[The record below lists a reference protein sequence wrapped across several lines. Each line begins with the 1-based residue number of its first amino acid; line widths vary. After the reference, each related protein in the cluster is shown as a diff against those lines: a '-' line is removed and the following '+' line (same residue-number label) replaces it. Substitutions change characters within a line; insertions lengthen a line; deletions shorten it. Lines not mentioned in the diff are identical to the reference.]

1 MASALAWGARGREF
15 KSHRPDHLINLENI
29 GEIELSGSS
38 ERNCAESL
46 TKHSPNI
53 SGELPVESEQNV
65 KFPKRLRHRGK
76 GKVLATIY
84 KRPDCYRLY
93 WRARVDGK
101 PKSRMKDCKSYAE
114 AKREGDKV
122 VSDLA
127 KGKATGLS
135 PGQVADA
142 QNALEELQRFYQ
154 TTGKRISIRFAV
166 GAYCESARKLGE
178 RTLADAVDGFLSTVA
193 TVKRVDLKE
202 AVEQFIASREPKT
215 VAKDGKR
222 PQLSP
227 GWHYIVAMWLREF
240 ADTFPGHAVCDL
252 GKNHLSAYVGG
263 HSEVSARTRNGRRN
277 AVKMF
282 LKWCVERDFLPAN
295 HRLLAA
301 DGMAKETEDFGEV
314 EFYTPKELR
323 AMLDAAS
330 GNAEF
335 AGLLP
340 VVALCGLGGLRLQ
353 EAVRLTWED
362 VFRVKGHIE
371 VSSAKSKTRSRRLV
385 TACPSLARWLAPYRG
400 CSGPVW
406 SQSLDRFHDDFNALL
421 GTLGIPAR
429 RNGLRHAF
437 CSFHYALHANESLTA
452 QQAGN
457 SPQMIHAH
465 YKGLAT
471 KAEAVKW
478 FAVKPKRT
486 AGASNVIRLALK
498 P

>member
-1 MASALAWGARGREF
+1 M
-15 KSHRPDHLINLENI
+15 
-29 GEIELSGSS
+29 
-38 ERNCAESL
+38 
-46 TKHSPNI
+46 
-53 SGELPVESEQNV
+53 PVESEQNV

-127 KGKATGLS
+127 KGRATGLS

-166 GAYCESARKLGE
+166 GAYCESARKLGD

-202 AVEQFIASREPKT
+202 AVEKFIASREPKT

-282 LKWCVERDFLPAN
+282 VKWCVERDYLSAN

-301 DGMAKETEDFGEV
+301 DGMAKETEDFGEI
-314 EFYTPKELR
+314 ELYTPAELKTMLDMAKGPLR
-323 AMLDAAS
+323 A
-330 GNAEF
+330 
-335 AGLLP
+335 
-340 VVALCGLGGLRLQ
+340 VIALCGLAGLRLQ
-353 EAVRLTWED
+353 EAARLTWQD
-362 VFRVKGHIE
+362 VFKIENHIE
-371 VSSAKSKTRSRRLV
+371 VSSAKSKTRARRLV
-385 TACPSLARWLAPYRG
+385 EIVPALAAWLKPYQDS
-400 CSGPVW
+400 SGPVW
-406 SQSLDRFHDDFNALL
+406 PHNLDRFHDEFNALL
-421 GTLGIPAR
+421 GTLGTTAR
-429 RNGLRHAF
+429 RNGLRHSF
-437 CSFHYALHANESLTA
+437 CTYHYAKHANESLTA

-457 SPQMIHAH
+457 SPQMVHAH

-478 FAVKPKRT
+478 FKVLPPKS
-486 AGASNVIRLALK
+486 AKNVIPLTQTANA
-498 P
+498 

>member
-1 MASALAWGARGREF
+1 
-15 KSHRPDHLINLENI
+15 
-29 GEIELSGSS
+29 
-38 ERNCAESL
+38 
-46 TKHSPNI
+46 
-53 SGELPVESEQNV
+53 V

-84 KRPDCYRLY
+84 KRPDFYRLY

-101 PKSRMKDCKSYAE
+101 PRSRMKDFATYSA

-127 KGKATGLS
+127 KGIATPLS
-135 PGQVADA
+135 PGQASDA
-142 QNALEELQRFYQ
+142 LAAIERLQDFYRS
-154 TTGKRISIRFAV
+154 TGRRVSLRAAV
-166 GAYCESARKLGE
+166 VDYCDAAGKLHE
-178 RTLADAVDGFLSTVA
+178 RTLNERTLNEAVDGYLSTLA
-193 TVKRVDLKE
+193 TIKRVDLKA

-227 GWHYIVAMWLREF
+227 GYHYIVAMWLREF
-240 ADTFPGHAVCDL
+240 ANAFPGHAVCDL
-252 GKNHLSAYVGG
+252 SREHLNAYIGG
-263 HSEVSARTRNGRRN
+263 HGDVSARTRNGRRTV
-277 AVKMF
+277 VKMF
-282 LKWCVERDFLPAN
+282 LKWAVESDLLPAN

-301 DGMAKETEDFGEV
+301 DGMAKEKEDFGEV
-314 EFYTPKELR
+314 EFYTPKELS
-323 AMLDAAS
+323 ALLNTAS
-330 GNAEF
+330 RQAEF
-335 AGLLP
+335 VALLP
-340 VVALCGLGGLRLQ
+340 VTALCGLAGLRLQ

-362 VFRVKGHIE
+362 VFRVNGHVE

-385 TACPSLARWLAPYRG
+385 TACQALTRWLAPYRG

-406 SQSLDRFHDDFNALL
+406 SHSLDRFHDEFNALL
-421 GTLGIPAR
+421 GSLGIAPK

-457 SPQMIHAH
+457 SPQMVHAH

-471 KAEAVKW
+471 RAEAQKW
-478 FAVKPKRT
+478 FAVKPARS
-486 AGASNVIRLALK
+486 AANVIQLSAK
-498 P
+498 AT